1 MENSTQINRLKA
13 VRAFV
18 EANFK
23 DKISPAQISDIACYS
38 YRNINRIF
46 KAVYRESIGS
56 CIKRLQ
62 IEASAKEIL
71 YTEKSITDIAYEAGY
86 SDLQAFNKSFKSIYG
101 SSPLQFRKKK
111 NDEMQLWKQI
121 NEVNMKENTGNINY
135 RLETLPDLKVLY
147 LPYHGSYDIQAIDDC
162 WLLLLEYAEKHKLLG
177 DETLFL
183 GEVIDDE
190 DIAQPD
196 RCRYNCAITLT
207 GSVDIQ
213 PSGFLDIKNIEKQ
226 NYAIFTHRGSYESM
240 EDTYDLIYGQWL
252 IKEAFEPMDKPVLEL
267 YVKGGF
273 GATGEAPLTEICI
286 PVK

>member
-1 MENSTQINRLKA
+1 MKNSTQISRLKA
-13 VRAFV
+13 VRTFV
-18 EANFK
+18 ETNFK
-23 DKISPAQISDIACYS
+23 HKISQAQISDIACYS

-46 KAVYRESIGS
+46 KAVYTESIGN

-86 SDLQAFNKSFKSIYG
+86 SDLQAFNKSFKTIYG

-111 NDEMQLWKQI
+111 NAEVQLWQQT
-121 NEVNMKENTGNINY
+121 NEVNMKEHTGHINY
-135 RLETLPDLKVLY
+135 RVETLPDLKVLY
-147 LPYHGSYDIQAIDDC
+147 LPYHGPYDIQAIDDC
-162 WLLLLEYAEKHKLLG
+162 WLLLLEYAEKHQLL
-177 DETLFL
+177 DDKTLFL

-196 RCRYNCAITLT
+196 KCRYNCTLT
-207 GSVDIQ
+207 LAGNVEFQ
-213 PSGFLDIKNIEKQ
+213 PAGFQYIKVLERQK
-226 NYAIFTHRGSYESM
+226 YAIFSHRGSYESM

-252 IKEAFEPMDKPVLEL
+252 IREAFEPIDKPVLEL
-267 YVKGGF
+267 YVSGGF
-273 GATGEAPLTEICI
+273 GAVKDELLTEICI